1 MKYKPLI
8 FLSFSLLAAGCD
20 NKSETPP
27 TTMVETQKNIS
38 RKSANEYLTCDD
50 TIVLK
55 RINSQTLNKIQKNE
69 RLELI
74 DIVSMQRSGIQP
86 DTIIHL
92 LNITQSRFNLNAA
105 EIIKLQNEGI
115 SFKVI
120 SFMSRTNDLLAD
132 TTPPSEP
139 PPPKTDYKNVP
150 DSPTIIVS
158 KKNPPPF
165 FISIGPLLEQVR
177 ISGSQYAY
185 TKNGDATQAAALP
198 ASGDILEPS
207 FGLDWG
213 ITAGVGYYFQNKN
226 WALKTRFDWIPAR
239 GNGSQSVNGS
249 DNIIPINI
257 WREQFF
263 ADLGADLGVAG
274 SGRSHFKID
283 YFNLNLDLDK
293 ALYIDKNFTLEP
305 HIGVK
310 VSFIYDRVTST
321 FSGNGSDTSL
331 AEQTDLN
338 NNILTRKQ
346 KSNFW
351 GVGPSMGFNSDWNIK
366 GPLSL
371 FFEGTGSILVG
382 KSLAQDYVYYS
393 ALVSSQTTSFS
404 PNLPV
409 LSPALQGL
417 IGLKYEKNF
426 CNDAQK
432 IMIKLGWD
440 NSFYWNQWNHINTV
454 SASTYDSSM
463 ETFQL
468 QEGNTFGLTGLL
480 LEFSWSF

>member
-8 FLSFSLLAAGCD
+8 FLSFSLLLVSCN

-27 TTMVETQKNIS
+27 TAMVESPKNIS
-38 RKSANEYLTCDD
+38 GKSANQYLTYDD

-69 RLELI
+69 PLELI
-74 DIVSMQRSGIQP
+74 DIVSMQRSGIQA
-86 DTIIHL
+86 DTIIQL
-92 LNITQSRFNLNAA
+92 LNITQSRFNLNTT
-105 EIIKLQNEGI
+105 EIIKLQNEGLP
-115 SFKVI
+115 FKVI
-120 SFMSRTNDLLAD
+120 SFMSRNNDLLAD
-132 TTPPSEP
+132 ITIASEP
-139 PPPKTDYKNVP
+139 LPQKNDYQKVP
-150 DSPTIIVS
+150 DSQSILLSGKT
-158 KKNPPPF
+158 PPPF

-185 TKNGDATQAAALP
+185 TKNGDVIGTTSLP
-198 ASGDILEPS
+198 ASGDVLEPS

-213 ITAGVGYYFQNKN
+213 ITAGLGYYFENKN
-226 WALKTRFDWIPAR
+226 WSLKTRFDWIPAR
-239 GNGSQSVNGS
+239 GNGSQKVNGS
-249 DNIIPINI
+249 DNVIPINI

-274 SGRSHFKID
+274 YGRSHFKID
-283 YFNLNLDLDK
+283 YFNLNIDLDK

-310 VSFIYDRVTST
+310 VSFIYDRITST

-331 AEQTDLN
+331 AEQTELN
-338 NNILTRKQ
+338 NNILTRMQ

-351 GVGPSMGFNSDWNIK
+351 GVGPSVGFNSDWNIK

-382 KSLAQDYVYYS
+382 KSLAEDYVYYS
-393 ALVSSQTTSFS
+393 AFGNSQTTSFS

-409 LSPALQGL
+409 LSPAIQGL

-426 CNDAQK
+426 CNDSQK

-463 ETFQL
+463 DNFQL

-480 LEFSWSF
+480 LNFSWSF